1 MAIVNSYTFNTPE
14 KTDTIDK
21 FIACQSSTEPSYY
34 NFSFKDETYY
44 NGIDRWL
51 RFSTYN
57 VISDYIYDIREE
69 YGENYTFTDEQFL
82 KYKYKPKL
90 VAFDLYGCAE
100 LGPFIL
106 LLNDMYSVRQF
117 NRKNVILIT
126 KSNMREIVNYLF
138 NANNAAIKAYNS

>member
-34 NFSFKDETYY
+34 NFSFKDEFYY
-44 NGIDRWL
+44 DGIGRWL
-51 RFSTYN
+51 RFSSYN
-57 VISDYIYDIREE
+57 ILSDYIDDIKEE
-69 YGENYTFTDEQFL
+69 YSAKYTFDDNQFL

-100 LGPFIL
+100 LGTL
-106 LLNDMYSVRQF
+106 LLLINDMYSVRQF
-117 NRKNVILIT
+117 NRKDVILIDPT
-126 KSNMREIVNYLF
+126 KIKELVNYLF

>member
-1 MAIVNSYTFNTPE
+1 MAIVNTYTFNTPE

-44 NGIDRWL
+44 DGIGRWL
-51 RFSTYN
+51 RYSSYN
-57 VISDYIYDIREE
+57 ILSDYIDDIREE
-69 YGENYTFTDEQFL
+69 YSGKYTFNDTQFL

-100 LGPFIL
+100 LGVL
-106 LLNDMYSVRQF
+106 LLLINDMCNVRQF
-117 NRKNVILIT
+117 NRKDVLLIYPQ
-126 KSNMREIVNYLF
+126 KIKELVNYLF